1 MTASTAQFIPNPM
14 MNNSVSSPA
23 TARPNPTVWN
33 ASPQGQPGA
42 DGTLGRPVRKIAFA
56 GKGGVGKTAL
66 AALFGD
72 WLARSGRDVTLIDAD
87 TALSL
92 GAACG
97 LEPAALPASLAERE
111 DLVRERIG
119 DGVYLNL
126 TPRADDLPEAI
137 RVAVPVGDGPL
148 YGPRPGDKRLLVM
161 GGVSGGG
168 AGCACAAGHLLQAM
182 LAHVLTARD
191 VWTLIDCEAG
201 VEHLGRGTV
210 ADVDALCV
218 VSEASARSLAVAG
231 RVSAMAGQLGLT
243 RQVLVVTGADQAGLA
258 ALPLPAGL
266 PEVRIAFP
274 FLPGLAARQAISGS
288 VLSLPEVGLADAAC
302 AALAEALGRA

>member
-1 MTASTAQFIPNPM
+1 MNDKPASATPKARL
-14 MNNSVSSPA
+14 SPA
-23 TARPNPTVWN
+23 SWN
-33 ASPQGQPGA
+33 ASPQGLAGA
-42 DGTLGRPVRKIAFA
+42 DGRLGRPVRKIAFA

-72 WLARSGRDVTLIDAD
+72 WLARSGQDVTLVDAD

-97 LEPAALPASLAERE
+97 LELDALPACLAERE

-137 RVAVPVGDGPL
+137 RVAVPVGHGPL
-148 YGPRPGDKRLLVM
+148 YGPRAGDKRLLVM
-161 GGVSGGG
+161 GGISGGG

-191 VWTLIDCEAG
+191 AWTLIDCEAG

-243 RQVLVVTGADQAGLA
+243 RQVLVVTGADPAELF
-258 ALPLPAGL
+258 ALPLPPGL
-266 PEVRIAFP
+266 PEVRVAFP
-274 FLPGLAARQAISGS
+274 FLPGLAARQATSGS
-288 VLSLPEVGLADAAC
+288 VLSLPEVGQADAAC
-302 AALAEALGRA
+302 AALAEALGRT

>member
-1 MTASTAQFIPNPM
+1 MKNIAAD
-14 MNNSVSSPA
+14 VSPA
-23 TARPNPTVWN
+23 ASLSPSPWNESPARPFAGP
-33 ASPQGQPGA
+33 GQPGWPA
-42 DGTLGRPVRKIAFA
+42 RKIAFA

-66 AALFGD
+66 AALLGD
-72 WLARSGRDVTLIDAD
+72 WLARSGQDVTLIDAD

-97 LEPAALPASLAERE
+97 LAPDALPASLAQRE

-148 YGPRPGDKRLLVM
+148 YGPRPGEKRLLVM

-168 AGCACAAGHLLQAM
+168 AGCACAAGHLLRAM

-218 VSEASARSLAVAG
+218 VSEASARSLAVAE
-231 RVSAMAGQLGLT
+231 RVSSMAGQLGLT
-243 RQVLVVTGADQAGLA
+243 RQVLVVTGCDAPGLA
-258 ALPLPAGL
+258 ALAALPPGLPA
-266 PEVRIAFP
+266 VRIAFP
-274 FLPGLAARQAISGS
+274 FLPGLAARQAATGS
-288 VLSLPEVGLADAAC
+288 VLSLPDVGLADAAC
-302 AALAEALGRA
+302 AALAEALGRV

>member
-1 MTASTAQFIPNPM
+1 MNDNPVSAPTA
-14 MNNSVSSPA
+14 
-23 TARPNPTVWN
+23 ARLSLGSWN
-33 ASPQGQPGA
+33 ASPQGQLGSDDQPG
-42 DGTLGRPVRKIAFA
+42 LPVRKIAFA

-72 WLARSGRDVTLIDAD
+72 WLARSGQDVTLIDAD

-231 RVSAMAGQLGLT
+231 RVAAMAGQLGLT
-243 RQVLVVTGADQAGLA
+243 RQVLVVTGVDQAGLA
-258 ALPLPAGL
+258 ALAALPPTL
-266 PEVRIAFP
+266 PDVRVAFP
-274 FLPGLAARQAISGS
+274 FLPGLAARQATTGN
-288 VLSLPEVGLADAAC
+288 VLSLPEGGLADAAC
-302 AALAEALGRA
+302 AALAEALGRV